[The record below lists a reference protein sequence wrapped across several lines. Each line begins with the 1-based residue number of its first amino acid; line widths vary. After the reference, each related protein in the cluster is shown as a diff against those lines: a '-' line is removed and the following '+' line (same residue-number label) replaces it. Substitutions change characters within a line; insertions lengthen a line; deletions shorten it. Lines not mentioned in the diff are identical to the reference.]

1 MNLTS
6 PSQVK
11 DWCIRNKFHPNRVL
25 GQNFLI
31 DKNALDAI
39 LDAAEIESGVRCLE
53 IGPGL
58 GVLTEGLLSRGCAV
72 TAIEKDPVLAD
83 RLKESLGNPERLD
96 VLAGDA
102 LDFIKRGTCDGFPL
116 MVSNLPYQA
125 GTRILIEL
133 VERVCPGVPS
143 VATSCDHP
151 VAKPSSGGTRSCA
164 SVASMPFSVEQEL
177 DPPVQCAAVEDNRPP
192 VATPSSGG
200 TRSCASVAST
210 PNGQTSQPLN
220 LSISQPHHAIV
231 NRKSEIAD
239 SPMQSEIVNGR
250 AAVPSRRDT
259 CPPETMV
266 VLVQTEVAERLAAH
280 EGSKVRG
287 LAGVRVQLDYDVSI
301 VRKVSA
307 SCFWPRPEIGSTVV
321 KLVRH
326 HRNDGEGADVR
337 RVFRMLTKQAFEH
350 RRKQLGSIFK
360 GVIESTARAEDLS
373 NEDWLELSRNIEL

>member
-31 DKNALDAI
+31 DRNALEAI
-39 LDAAEIESGVRCLE
+39 LDAALAGESATLCAADAHRVLE

-58 GVLTEGLLSRGCAV
+58 GVLTEGLLERGCVV
-72 TAIEKDPVLAD
+72 TAIEKDGVLAD
-83 RLKESLGNPERLD
+83 RLKESLGNPEGLS
-96 VLAGDA
+96 VLKGDA
-102 LDFIKRGTCDGFPL
+102 LDFIKRGECDGFPL

-133 VERVCPGVPS
+133 VERVMPR
-143 VATSCDHP
+143 
-151 VAKPSSGGTRSCA
+151 SGDSDPA
-164 SVASMPFSVEQEL
+164 SVEGSQL
-177 DPPVQCAAVEDNRPP
+177 
-192 VATPSSGG
+192 
-200 TRSCASVAST
+200 ST
-210 PNGQTSQPLN
+210 PTS
-220 LSISQPHHAIV
+220 
-231 NRKSEIAD
+231 
-239 SPMQSEIVNGR
+239 
-250 AAVPSRRDT
+250 PS
-259 CPPETMV
+259 TMV
-266 VLVQTEVAERLAAH
+266 VLVQTEVADRLAAK

-301 VRKVSA
+301 VRKVAA

-326 HRNDGEGADVR
+326 HRNDNVGADVR
-337 RVFRMLTKQAFEH
+337 ATFRRLTKQAFEH

-360 GVIESTARAEDLS
+360 GVIESTARAEELS
-373 NEDWLELSRNIEL
+373 NADWLSLAEQLVGVL

>member
-83 RLKESLGNPERLD
+83 RLKGALGNPEGLT

-102 LDFIKRGTCDGFPL
+102 LDFIKRGACDGFPL

-133 VERVCPGVPS
+133 AERVCPCAPS
-143 VATSCDHP
+143 VERELDPP
-151 VAKPSSGGTRSCA
+151 VATPFSGGTRSCA
-164 SVASMPFSVEQEL
+164 SVGPTPFSVEREL
-177 DPPVQCAAVEDNRPP
+177 DPPSPANESMPKW
-192 VATPSSGG
+192 PS
-200 TRSCASVAST
+200 
-210 PNGQTSQPLN
+210 
-220 LSISQPHHAIV
+220 AIV
-231 NRKSEIAD
+231 NRKSQIAN
-239 SPMQSEIVNGR
+239 S
-250 AAVPSRRDT
+250 
-259 CPPETMV
+259 PPETMV
-266 VLVQTEVAERLAAH
+266 ALVQTEVAERLAAH

-287 LAGVRVQLDYDVSI
+287 LAGVRVQFDYDVSI

-360 GVIESTARAEDLS
+360 GVIESSARAEDLS
-373 NEDWLELSRNIEL
+373 NEEWLELSRNIEL